1 MEKMV
6 DNTNKKYHC
15 KWYVKF
21 LGKFIKKI
29 KKYWYQYIEMP
40 YLKSQLG
47 SCGNNVVICER
58 AYFNGKANILF
69 ADDIYLGPGAVIYS
83 SGAKV
88 HFGNH
93 VFSGPKLTIISG
105 DHRIRLIGR
114 YMKEISD
121 DERLPEDDQDV
132 IIEDDVWLG
141 ANVSIFKGVRIG
153 TGSVIAGA
161 ATVVKDVPPYSVYIS
176 KEKII
181 PRFTEEQL
189 SEHKRLLNQKVT
201 IQNDKK

>member
-1 MEKMV
+1 MEKMA
-6 DNTNKKYHC
+6 DNTNRKYHC
-15 KWYVKF
+15 KWYVKL
-21 LGKFIKKI
+21 LGKFIRKI
-29 KKYWYQYIEMP
+29 KKYWHQYIEMP

-58 AYFNGKANILF
+58 AYFNGKSNIFLS
-69 ADDIYLGPGAVIYS
+69 DDIYIGPGAVIYS
-83 SGAKV
+83 AVAKV
-88 HFGNH
+88 YLGNH
-93 VFSGPKLTIISG
+93 IMIGPNLTIISG
-105 DHRIRLIGR
+105 DHRIRLVGK

-121 DERLPEDDQDV
+121 SEKLPENDSDV

-176 KEKII
+176 KEKIY
-181 PRFTEEQL
+181 PRFTEKQL
-189 SEHKRLLNQKVT
+189 SEHKRLLNQK
-201 IQNDKK
+201 KG